1 MVIEEVLTE
10 NEAQT
15 IQFGEQFATRLHKGD
30 VVVLEGELGAGKTE
44 FVKGVCRFLAVDD
57 LVTSPTFTIINQYT
71 GELPNGDAVKVF
83 HVDLY
88 RIDDPAEL
96 AKIGF
101 DDMIFAHDAIKLVE
115 WPERAGSL
123 LPSTYWKVHL
133 EPDEKLNDVRRIVV
147 ERVGGTEA

>member
-1 MVIEEVLTE
+1 V
-10 NEAQT
+10 
-15 IQFGEQFATRLHKGD
+15 KGD
-30 VVVLEGELGAGKTE
+30 VVVLQGELGAGKTE

-57 LVTSPTFTIINQYT
+57 LVTSPTFTIINQYK
-71 GELPNGDAVKVF
+71 GELPSGDEVKVY

-88 RIDDPAEL
+88 RIEDPAEL

-123 LPSTYWKVHL
+123 LPSAYWQVRL
-133 EPDEKLNDVRRIVV
+133 EADAEIDDVRLIHV
-147 ERVGGTEA
+147 ERVGKPAA